1 MKIYD
6 NNAPIYV
13 QIKNDIEY
21 RIIKGADI
29 KVGGKLPSVRELAL
43 EYGVTVVI
51 MQRALT
57 QLQESEL
64 IIVKRGI
71 GNFVTAD
78 ESAVMDIKLN
88 IIKEKQEE
96 LVKFL
101 NDINI
106 SMEEF
111 MKGVSND

>member
-6 NNAPIYV
+6 NSAPIYV
-13 QIKNDIEY
+13 QIKNDMEY
-21 RIIKGADI
+21 RIIKGTYPL
-29 KVGGKLPSVRELAL
+29 GNKLPSVRELAL

-71 GNFVTAD
+71 GNFVT
-78 ESAVMDIKLN
+78 ENVGAVVEIKRN
-88 IIKEKQEE
+88 IVKEKQDE
-96 LVKFL
+96 LIKFL
-101 NDINI
+101 SDIDV

-111 MKGVSND
+111 MKGLSND